1 MSTHRSFSSCA
12 GRIRHPAGVVPA
24 KGNLIPGRG
33 RQGEYRSSREI
44 VYPVFPGHSE
54 CFGRFVAGLEQFL
67 PGRGPTG
74 PTRHGTLGLVIDARP
89 TRLST

>member
-33 RQGEYRSSREI
+33 PARG
-44 VYPVFPGHSE
+44 VPVVPRDRVPRLSGYSE

-89 TRLST
+89 TRLSA